1 MDKLNDFLVKNE
13 YLNFENLIFNNYKIY
28 NRECD
33 IINNNI
39 PKKKCNNIWNNSLK
53 LINETNIRFETR
65 YYFENNAPRIL
76 KLKLL
81 NRVFNTV
88 TLKMKYLNKKIY
100 FYEELEKELNMIY
113 SSLSDHGIRIIVFY
127 VLLHKKKLNCKSKW
141 KK

>member
-1 MDKLNDFLVKNE
+1 
-13 YLNFENLIFNNYKIY
+13 
-28 NRECD
+28 
-33 IINNNI
+33 
-39 PKKKCNNIWNNSLK
+39 
-53 LINETNIRFETR
+53 
-65 YYFENNAPRIL
+65 L

>member
-13 YLNFENLIFNNYKIY
+13 YLNFENLLFNNYKIY
-28 NRECD
+28 NKECD
-33 IINNNI
+33 LVNNNI
-39 PKKKCNNIWNNSLK
+39 TKKCNKIWNDSLK

-65 YYFENNAPRIL
+65 YYFENNVPRIL

-81 NRVFNTV
+81 NKVFNTV
-88 TLKMKYLNKKIY
+88 ILKMKYLNKKIN
-100 FYEELEKELNMIY
+100 FYEELEEELNMIY